1 MWLEKIIELKK
12 QTGTTT
18 KYIADHIGK
27 SERTVRRFFN
37 GDSNFGIDDV
47 REIVLLMGGSLDD
60 ILDESDFKLP
70 TPEIEALNKKIDVLS
85 KQIEEMKLNESMLNA
100 ENAVMKDKICSLTA
114 ENDLL
119 RMKLELKE
127 EIIAIHKFY
136 MKENH

>member
-1 MWLEKIIELKK
+1 MWLEKIVELKK

-18 KYIADHIGK
+18 KYIADHLGR
-27 SERTVRRFFN
+27 SERTVRRFFS
-37 GDSNFGIDDV
+37 GETNFGIDEV
-47 REIVLLMGGSLDD
+47 RQIVLLMGGSLDD

-70 TPEIEALNKKIDVLS
+70 TPEIEALNKQIASLS
-85 KQIEEMKLNESMLNA
+85 KTIEEMTANETLLKA
-100 ENAVMKDKICSLTA
+100 ENAVMKDKIVSLTA
-114 ENDLL
+114 ENDVL

>member
-1 MWLEKIIELKK
+1 MWLKKIIELKK

-18 KYIADHIGK
+18 KYIADHIGR

-37 GDSNFGIDDV
+37 GETDFGIDDV

-60 ILDESDFKLP
+60 ILEESDFKMP
-70 TPEIEALNKKIDVLS
+70 TPEIETLKKEIASLS
-85 KQIEEMKLNESMLNA
+85 KTIEEMTANETLLKA
-100 ENAVMKDKICSLTA
+100 ENAVMKEKIVSLSA

-119 RMKLELKE
+119 RMKLEMKE

-136 MKENH
+136 MKESH